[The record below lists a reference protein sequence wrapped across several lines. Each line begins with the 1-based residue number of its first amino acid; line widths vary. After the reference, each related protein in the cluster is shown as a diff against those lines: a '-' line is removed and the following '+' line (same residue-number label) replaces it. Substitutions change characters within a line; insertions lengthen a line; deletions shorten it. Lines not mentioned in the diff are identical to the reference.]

1 MPDLPKSVI
10 FHDHGPR
17 EGFQI
22 EDRHHPLPR
31 RVALIEAIAAAGVP
45 RIQAGSFVN
54 PKLVPNMADSAEVF
68 AAIKKRPGTRYT
80 ALALN
85 PWGFE
90 QALQV
95 PQVDHSGSVVLYA
108 SNGFCLSN
116 NNCTKQEARRRLRQ
130 WTELYDKHDV
140 ALEQVYVLSAFGCN
154 FEGDVPLADV
164 MEEVRHTVD
173 LCREQGRALPRI
185 DLDDSMGWADPHSI
199 RQRVDAVREAYPEL
213 EIGLH
218 LHDNRGLGGAC
229 VFAALEMGVR
239 HFDSS
244 IGGLGGCPFAPHKNR
259 IAAGNICT
267 EDMVHLCHELGIET
281 GIDLDALIEAALL
294 AEDIVGRPL
303 MGRVMHSGSLAEY
316 RTLSG

>member
-1 MPDLPKSVI
+1 
-10 FHDHGPR
+10 
-17 EGFQI
+17 
-22 EDRHHPLPR
+22 
-31 RVALIEAIAAAGVP
+31 
-45 RIQAGSFVN
+45 
-54 PKLVPNMADSAEVF
+54 
-68 AAIKKRPGTRYT
+68 
-80 ALALN
+80 
-85 PWGFE
+85 
-90 QALQV
+90 
-95 PQVDHSGSVVLYA
+95 VVLYA

-229 VFAALEMGVR
+229 AVVDANVTRSAHVR
-239 HFDSS
+239 CSS
-244 IGGLGGCPFAPHKNR
+244 SGRHLQCQSHVGGCCPPITR
-259 IAAGNICT
+259 P
-267 EDMVHLCHELGIET
+267 D
-281 GIDLDALIEAALL
+281 
-294 AEDIVGRPL
+294 VGQPPSCGAWCD
-303 MGRVMHSGSLAEY
+303 GRVG
-316 RTLSG
+316 

>member
-1 MPDLPKSVI
+1 MSVLPSNVI
-10 FHDHGPR
+10 FHEHGPR

-22 EDRHHPLPR
+22 ESRQFPLER
-31 RVALIEAIAAAGVP
+31 RVALIEAIAAAGVS
-45 RIQAGSFVN
+45 RIQAASFVN
-54 PKLVPNMADSAEVF
+54 PRVVPTMADSRELF
-68 AAIKKRPGTRYT
+68 AAIKKRSGTRYT

-90 QALQV
+90 QAVQV
-95 PQVDHSGSVVLYA
+95 PQVDHFGSVVLYA
-108 SNGFCLSN
+108 SNGFCLAN
-116 NNCTKQEARRRLRQ
+116 NNCTKQEARARLQQ
-130 WTELYDKHDV
+130 WTELYDKHEV
-140 ALEQVYVLSAFGCN
+140 TLEQVYVLSAFGDN
-154 FEGDVPLADV
+154 FEGDVPISDV
-164 MEEVRHTVD
+164 MDEVRHTVD

-199 RQRVDAVREAYPEL
+199 RERIGAVREAYPEL

-218 LHDNRGLGGAC
+218 LHDSRGLGAAC

-244 IGGLGGCPFAPHKNR
+244 IGGLGGCPFARVKNHS
-259 IAAGNICT
+259 AAGNICT

-281 GIDLDALIEAALL
+281 GIDLDALIEAAQL

-303 MGRVMHSGSLAEY
+303 MGRVMHSGSLSEY
-316 RTLSG
+316 RAAKH

>member
-1 MPDLPKSVI
+1 MSDLPASVI

-22 EDRHHPLPR
+22 EDRQHPLAR

-45 RIQAGSFVN
+45 RIQAGSFVK

-68 AAIKKRPGTRYT
+68 AAIQKRPGIRYT

-95 PQVDHSGSVVLYA
+95 PQVDHYGSVVLYA

-116 NNCTKQEARRRLRQ
+116 NNCSKQEARGRLQQ
-130 WTELYDKHDV
+130 WTELYDRHGV

-154 FEGDVPLADV
+154 FEGEVPMADV
-164 MEEVRHTVD
+164 MEEVHHVVD
-173 LCREQGRALPRI
+173 TCREQGRALPRI
-185 DLDDSMGWADPHSI
+185 DLDDSMGWADPYSI
-199 RQRVDAVREAYPEL
+199 RQRIGAVREAYPEL

-229 VFAALEMGVR
+229 VLAALEMGVR
-239 HFDSS
+239 YFDSS
-244 IGGLGGCPFAPHKNR
+244 IGGLGGCPFARLKNR
-259 IAAGNICT
+259 SAAGNICT

-316 RTLSG
+316 RAAAR

>member
-1 MPDLPKSVI
+1 MSDLPSSVV

-22 EDRHHPLPR
+22 ENRRFPLAR

-45 RIQAGSFVN
+45 RIQCASFVK
-54 PKLVPNMADSAEVF
+54 PELVPNMADAAELF
-68 AAIKKRPGTRYT
+68 AVLNKRPDIRYT

-90 QALQV
+90 QALKV
-95 PQVDHSGSVVLYA
+95 PQVDHYGSVVLYA

-116 NNCTKQEARRRLRQ
+116 NNCTKEQARTRLQQ

-154 FEGDVPLADV
+154 FEGEVPIEDV
-164 MEEVRHTVD
+164 MVEVRHTVE
-173 LCREQGRALPRI
+173 LCRDQGRPLPRI
-185 DLDDSMGWADPHSI
+185 DLDDSMGWADPHAI
-199 RQRVDAVREAYPEL
+199 RRRIVALREAYPEL

-218 LHDNRGLGGAC
+218 LHDSRGLGLAC
-229 VFAALEMGVR
+229 TFAALEMGVR

-244 IGGLGGCPFAPHKNR
+244 IGGLGGCPFARLKNN
-259 IAAGNICT
+259 ITAGNICT
-267 EDMVHLCHELGIET
+267 EDAVHLCHELGIET
-281 GIDLDALIEAALL
+281 GIDLDALIEAAEL
-294 AEDIVGRPL
+294 AQDIVGPPL
-303 MGRVMHSGSLAEY
+303 MGRIMHSGSLAEY
-316 RTLSG
+316 RA

>member
-1 MPDLPKSVI
+1 MSDLPGSVI

-22 EDRHHPLPR
+22 DDRHHPVPR

-68 AAIKKRPGTRYT
+68 ATIRKRFGIRYT

-95 PQVDHSGSVVLYA
+95 PQVDHYGTVVLYA

-116 NNCTKQEARRRLRQ
+116 NNCTKQEARGRLQQ
-130 WTELYDKHDV
+130 WTALYDKHDIV
-140 ALEQVYVLSAFGCN
+140 LEQVYVLSAFGCN

-164 MEEVRHTVD
+164 MQEVRHVVE

-199 RQRVDAVREAYPEL
+199 RQRIGAVRDAYPEL

-218 LHDNRGLGGAC
+218 LHDNRGLGGSC

-244 IGGLGGCPFAPHKNR
+244 IGGLGGCPFAPYKNR
-259 IAAGNICT
+259 LAAGNICT

-294 AEDIVGRPL
+294 AENIVSRPL
-303 MGRVMHSGSLAEY
+303 MGRVMHSGSLREY
-316 RTLSG
+316 RAGAG